1 MLPDRVAPFAEPPV
15 RLLALV
21 RGVPVGRGVVVA
33 GDIVDLLAAMF
44 FQHRILTHDLAP
56 LLVLGRIPE
65 ARIVA
70 EIERDIPVEGQPAEG
85 AALLRL
91 AKRRRQRLGAHRR
104 RPESDQAVLNAFARG
119 LVGSDMLI
127 ADDPQ
132 IETLRLLMPYRR
144 SRLRD
149 RGGDRGRE
157 RGGARLEQSPPRG

>member
-1 MLPDRVAPFAEPPV
+1 
-15 RLLALV
+15 
-21 RGVPVGRGVVVA
+21 
-33 GDIVDLLAAMF
+33 MF
-44 FQHRILTHDLAP
+44 FQYRILTHDLAP

-65 ARIVA
+65 ASIVA

-104 RPESDQAVLNAFARG
+104 RPESDQAVLNALARG

-132 IETLRLLMPYRR
+132 IETLRLLMP

-157 RGGARLEQSPPRG
+157 GRGARHEESALRGCESVV

>member
-1 MLPDRVAPFAEPPV
+1 
-15 RLLALV
+15 
-21 RGVPVGRGVVVA
+21 
-33 GDIVDLLAAMF
+33 
-44 FQHRILTHDLAP
+44 RILTHHLAP
-56 LLVLGRIPE
+56 LLVLRCIPE

-70 EIERDIPVEGQPAEG
+70 EIERYIPVEGRPAEG

-91 AKRRRQRLGAHRR
+91 AKCRRQRLGAHRR

-132 IETLRLLMPYRR
+132 IETLRLLMP

-149 RGGDRGRE
+149 RGGERGRE
-157 RGGARLEQSPPRG
+157 GGGARLEQSPPRGRNRIVHRFLSVCARRTPTSSKESPPL